1 MKSFKNHFNGHKFL
15 HSIQNISF
23 ESPSLPNNSFIY
35 YNNQNQNQKNSI
47 IWVGGVNA
55 INNSG
60 PVIISGN
67 FAWGFQLPFPNGYL
81 CIALQ
86 STSFIQQSI
95 YLIPG
100 NNTISLYYIFQDL
113 QLLQIKFKFS

>member
-23 ESPSLPNNSFIY
+23 ESPSLPNNS
-35 YNNQNQNQKNSI
+35 QNQKNSI